1 VIRRCRPLFAALSL
15 ATLLGAFAAPPAHAD
30 GALTPLERRWIAA
43 GMPVLQH
50 ARASGLPLDIVVQ
63 PIDEPDASPIAM
75 AIKDERC
82 KLVISM
88 RGNPRTDKLA
98 ASVPPA
104 LFGAVAEAVFAHEI
118 AHCWRWSRGVWN
130 TVPAGFVERVDGHAA
145 SERAG
150 AQAQGE
156 RAMRDTRREEGYA
169 DLVGLAW
176 TGRAHPADYAG
187 VLAWF
192 ERVRQDEFEGE
203 HHDTGIWLRLAR
215 DPAAFGAAATLFE
228 QAQPLWERGLREM
241 LRDR

>member
-1 VIRRCRPLFAALSL
+1 MIRRRSLLVALALAALSVL
-15 ATLLGAFAAPPAHAD
+15 AAPAARAD

-43 GMPVLQH
+43 GLPVLEH

-63 PIDEPDASPIAM
+63 PDDEPDASPIAM
-75 AIKDERC
+75 AIQDERC
-82 KLVISM
+82 KLVVSM

-130 TVPAGFVERVDGHAA
+130 TVPAGFVDHLDEAPSGVDP
-145 SERAG
+145 ELV
-150 AQAQGE
+150 
-156 RAMRDTRREEGYA
+156 RAMHETRREEGYA